1 MSGAESRQR
10 WNVSIAGNK
19 KGLRAGYI
27 GGLLFLILALLLVQ
41 GIAMLA
47 VVFQIIPESPK
58 KFTGFHIFLMVL
70 MQAST
75 FLLVF
80 GGASRFLPEYIFF
93 QWKVPTL
100 GEAGKAFGGLILL
113 IMALGGF
120 QWLMEHLGFATEQF
134 SALDKKALLSEP
146 FYFFLSVAVIAP
158 LYEEVIF
165 RGVFLSILWPMK
177 DHGKKRNLIL
187 KLAAI
192 LLSSLAFT
200 AMHFES
206 LENVVILIPI
216 FFLSLYLSFLAI
228 WQKNILLPVA
238 IHFSQNLIATVA
250 IYSMDTFLHFPSG
263 ILPIW

>member
-41 GIAMLA
+41 GMAVVA
-47 VVFQIIPESPK
+47 VVFQIIPDNPE

-70 MQAST
+70 MQASA

-93 QWKVPTL
+93 QWKVPSL
-100 GEAGKAFGGLILL
+100 EVAGKALGGLILL

-120 QWLMEHLGFATEQF
+120 QWMMEYLGFATDQF
-134 SALDKKALLSEP
+134 SGLDKKNLLSEP

-165 RGVFLSILWPMK
+165 RGVLLSILWPMN
-177 DHGKKRNLIL
+177 DHGKNRNLIL
-187 KLAAI
+187 KSVAVFI
-192 LLSSLAFT
+192 SSLAFT

-206 LENVVILIPI
+206 LENAVILIPI
-216 FFLSLYLSFLAI
+216 FFLSLYLSFLTI
-228 WQKNILLPVA
+228 RQESILLPVA
-238 IHFSQNLIATVA
+238 IHFSQNLISTVVL
-250 IYSMDTFLHFPSG
+250 YSMDTFIHFPSG
-263 ILPIW
+263 MSPIW